1 MGVPQKPA
9 MRALLLSLLLLGL
22 ANAQQKIKDGP
33 RGNGTAFKKCGGTF
47 FGGSERCFEVTL
59 RKFQVQIG
67 AQGTDDD
74 VRIKVC
80 PDQPRHSLCGRSD
93 LQAGKSLPQK
103 TIR

>member
-1 MGVPQKPA
+1 MGVPSKPA
-9 MRALLLSLLLLGL
+9 MRALLSLLLSLALLCLGG
-22 ANAQQKIKDGP
+22 AQKPIKDGP

-74 VRIKVC
+74 VRLRVI
-80 PDQPRHSLCGRSD
+80 SLMMLVRFLVGQ
-93 LQAGKSLPQK
+93 LAFLLY
-103 TIR
+103 TAV